1 MKNRNCVLVIPAL
14 NPPNVLG
21 QYVADLSAEG
31 FDKIILVDDGS
42 REEYRDIFNELKER
56 YNCDLLVHVV
66 NMGKGRALKDALNYY
81 LNAYSAD
88 YKGVITADS
97 DGQHLV
103 KDVVRMDDEI
113 GQDDSALILGV
124 RDFDQADVPFKS
136 RAGNR
141 ITRNVLKLLIGGSV
155 TDTQTGLR
163 GIPNRIAYEYLT
175 LTGERFEYETTM
187 LIESIKKDIPIR
199 EITIDTVYYDGNSE
213 THFHPVKDSIRI
225 YKLIFGSFIKYMFV
239 SLSSFVLDYGLFC
252 LLSAVLIGAVDAT
265 RVWVATVVAR
275 VISSLYNYFMNRNVV
290 FKSERDV
297 KQTIIRYYALA
308 IVQMCCSAGLV
319 LAATRGLHWPSP
331 VIKPIVDTL
340 LFLLSYQIQS
350 RWIFRE

>member
-1 MKNRNCVLVIPAL
+1 MSIKGKLL
-14 NPPNVLG
+14 
-21 QYVADLSAEG
+21 E
-31 FDKIILVDDGS
+31 
-42 REEYRDIFNELKER
+42 ELKKRE
-56 YNCDLLVHVV
+56 
-66 NMGKGRALKDALNYY
+66 GKPVSGQQLADALGVSR
-81 LNAYSAD
+81 NAVWKA
-88 YKGVITADS
+88 I
-97 DGQHLV
+97 H
-103 KDVVRMDDEI
+103 
-113 GQDDSALILGV
+113 ALIQDGYPI
-124 RDFDQADVPFKS
+124 AS
-136 RAGNR
+136 AGNR
-141 ITRNVLKLLIGGSV
+141 GYCLTDGSDLLSASVIRSWLPENCRSLKLKVYREVDSTNREAARLLGAGETGELLLVS
-155 TDTQTGLR
+155 DTQTGLR

-239 SLSSFVLDYGLFC
+239 SLSSFALDYGIFC
-252 LLSAVLIGAVDAT
+252 LMSAVLIGAVDAT

-290 FKSERDV
+290 FRSERDV
-297 KQTIIRYYALA
+297 KQTIIKYYALA

>member
-1 MKNRNCVLVIPAL
+1 LKNRNCVLVIPAL

-81 LNAYSAD
+81 LNAYSVD

-199 EITIDTVYYDGNSE
+199 EITIDTVYYDGNYVRQLESE
-213 THFHPVKDSIRI
+213 PRASLILSHPA
-225 YKLIFGSFIKYMFV
+225 L
-239 SLSSFVLDYGLFC
+239 
-252 LLSAVLIGAVDAT
+252 T
-265 RVWVATVVAR
+265 R
-275 VISSLYNYFMNRNVV
+275 
-290 FKSERDV
+290 K
-297 KQTIIRYYALA
+297 
-308 IVQMCCSAGLV
+308 
-319 LAATRGLHWPSP
+319 
-331 VIKPIVDTL
+331 
-340 LFLLSYQIQS
+340 
-350 RWIFRE
+350 

>member
-1 MKNRNCVLVIPAL
+1 MRNCVLVIPAL
-14 NPPNVLG
+14 NPPDSLRD
-21 QYVADLSAEG
+21 YVIELNSEG
-31 FDKIILVDDGS
+31 FLKIILVDDGS
-42 REEYRDIFNELKER
+42 RKEFKSIFAELKDEFQ
-56 YNCDLLVHVV
+56 CDLLVHAV

-81 LNAYSAD
+81 LNNYSD
-88 YKGVITADS
+88 KYKGIITADS

-113 GQDDSALILGV
+113 GRDDSALILGV

-141 ITRNVLKLLIGGSV
+141 ITRNVLRLLIGGNV
-155 TDTQTGLR
+155 NDTQTGLR
-163 GIPNRIAYEYLT
+163 GIPNQIAYEYLT
-175 LTGERFEYETTM
+175 LAGERFEYETTM

-199 EITIDTVYYDGNSE
+199 EIMIETVYYNGNSE

-239 SLSSFVLDYGLFC
+239 SLSSFALDYGLFC
-252 LLSAVLIGAVDAT
+252 LLSAVLIGAVDTT
-265 RVWVATVVAR
+265 RVWVATVIAR

-290 FKSERDV
+290 FRSERDV
-297 KQTIIRYYALA
+297 KQTIVKYYALA

>member
-1 MKNRNCVLVIPAL
+1 MRNCVVIIPAL
-14 NPPNVLG
+14 NPPEILEE
-21 QYVADLSAEG
+21 YVKQLNAEG
-31 FDKIILVDDGS
+31 FEKIIIVDDGS
-42 REEYRDIFNELKER
+42 CAESKSLFR
-56 YNCDLLVHVV
+56 YLENAYCCDLLVHAV

-81 LNAYSAD
+81 LVTYSGS

-113 GQDDSALILGV
+113 GLDDSALLLGV
-124 RDFDQADVPFKS
+124 RDFGKENVPFKS

-141 ITRNVLKLLIGGSV
+141 ITRNILKILIGGNV

-163 GIPNRIAYEYLT
+163 GIPNQIIYEYLT

-239 SLSSFVLDYGLFC
+239 SLSSFVLDYGIFC
-252 LLSAVLIGAVDAT
+252 LLSAVLIGAVDTT
-265 RVWVATVVAR
+265 RVWVSTVVAR

-290 FKSERDV
+290 FMSEKGV
-297 KQTIIRYYALA
+297 KQTIVKYYGLC

-319 LAATRGLHWPSP
+319 LMATRSLHWPSP
-331 VIKPIVDTL
+331 IVKPIVDIL

-350 RWIFRE
+350 RWIFKE